1 MKYFWLWND
10 SDFLNIILKRDNYR
24 DIACRI
30 VHGEPAREGLR
41 LDRYIPEAVRR
52 AIQLP
57 WKWEEDPRGKK
68 SSARPNI
75 TAAAIIW
82 KAFDPRAREAL
93 GPLLEGCGEWIDIS
107 QGDDRYWL
115 FIPTMS
121 KDNPAPLPECP
132 HWFESDESYVSEEF
146 LRVYKENNLTGL
158 RFMPVD
164 ENFKPIFPPPTPY
177 VPVDIA
183 ALIRK
188 YQEDKIDANDFINE
202 VFGALAHKLNDSSAS
217 RMQRY
222 PKDIRIIWCAYR
234 YESELGNGGMAQ
246 TFYNMGHLLPCA
258 EEAFRALG
266 KIEQAEI
273 IAKQRQM
280 VQEAGITL
288 KTSEDWWEL
297 SDEVSDGLSDLW
309 NTEKYEDLDAES
321 KDFYD
326 PKALADYVIAHPK
339 YFIAFKQ
346 V

>member
-1 MKYFWLWND
+1 MKYYL
-10 SDFLNIILKRDNYR
+10 LKKDRKYLDIDLKDDNYR

-30 VHGEPAREGLR
+30 VYGEPARNGLR

-68 SSARPNI
+68 LSTKPNI
-75 TAAAIIW
+75 TTAASTW
-82 KAFDPRAREAL
+82 KAFDPLAREVL
-93 GPLLEGCGEWIDIS
+93 GSLLKGCGEWIDIS
-107 QGDDRYWL
+107 QGEDRYWL

-121 KDNPAPLPECP
+121 DDNPVPSSECP
-132 HWFESDESYVSEEF
+132 HWYRSHYTYVSEEF
-146 LRVYKENNLTGL
+146 VRMCEENNITGIK
-158 RFMPVD
+158 FGDID
-164 ENFKPIFPPPTPY
+164 ENFNPIVTPIPFD
-177 VPVDIA
+177 PVDIA
-183 ALIRK
+183 ALIRE
-188 YQEDKIDANDFINE
+188 YQEDKIDANDFIYA
-202 VFGALAHKLNDSSAS
+202 VFCALANKLDDSSAS

-222 PKDIRIIWCAYR
+222 PKDIRVFWCAYR

-273 IAKQRQM
+273 IAEQRQLL
-280 VQEAGITL
+280 QEADVTL
-288 KTSEDWWEL
+288 KTGEDFWQLSE
-297 SDEVSDGLSDLW
+297 EVKDGLNDLW
-309 NTEKYEDLDAES
+309 NSEKYEDLDAES

-326 PKALADYVIAHPK
+326 PKALADYVVAHPK
-339 YFIAFKQ
+339 HFIAFKQ